1 MAAPADPPPPRARHL
16 SDYQLP
22 LAYPARVAHDDDDDE
37 DGDEDGD
44 GGVVGATKKMTKMA
58 TGGGRT
64 LRTSS
69 DFVNARLVEAGLPL
83 GGVGPSSSS
92 SSSSLASHSASLGRF
107 VRDMEGTG
115 CYDAV
120 RVRLGMPSPSSSSS
134 SSAGRCDVTVKLR
147 EKRWYRLHVGGG
159 VNADDL
165 TSLGGGGGGGIGGG
179 NVGELPK
186 LQFETSA
193 SLLNLTGY
201 ADVSSASY
209 SVDQTGTASFGIAH
223 DRPLVSCLSRNGDLY
238 RRLMTMPDDPNG
250 GGGGAAHDNGDG
262 GTAPSSSSS
271 TSPTTARRSF
281 LGMGSRASLGLH
293 ATFHDEDH
301 ERTRS
306 SKEYARS
313 LGVRLA
319 NHNVGSAG
327 SSRPSTSPPESMAG
341 PYLFA
346 EWSASLRDV
355 LPKRCPT
362 HPYRLD
368 CSREVALGAGTSLKH
383 SLSAG
388 LYLNGCRVDD
398 RRDPTVGY
406 DAHVAGEVAGPP
418 GDVGYWKLRGGASC
432 HLPVGSLLRSIST
445 SAKDDDGTN
454 ATASGDTWNES
465 ACRDDDDG
473 VTGMAL
479 HSSFNCGVIRPL
491 AFGRSPGDANG
502 GAMDVGSASSLQPS
516 DRFYVGGPGQL
527 RGFLPAGIGPRSN
540 GGGGSSVPGGD
551 ALGGDLFYASTLA
564 VSAPFPP
571 YLAAL
576 RGNGARMFGF
586 ANAGT
591 CVSASPLAG
600 PGCTTVWNRVLMS
613 SRLAVGGGVSVGS
626 PLGRFE
632 ATYAVP
638 LRYGPR
644 DARRSVQFGLS
655 AQFG

>member
-1 MAAPADPPPPRARHL
+1 MAAAADPPPPRVRYL

-22 LAYPARVAHDDDDDE
+22 LAYPARVAHDDDDE
-37 DGDEDGD
+37 DGDGD
-44 GGVVGATKKMTKMA
+44 GGVVGATTKMMTKM
-58 TGGGRT
+58 TMGGGRT

-92 SSSSLASHSASLGRF
+92 SSSSLASHSASIGRF

-120 RVRLGMPSPSSSSS
+120 RVRLGMPSPSSSYSSSSS
-134 SSAGRCDVTVKLR
+134 SSAERFDVTVKLR

-165 TSLGGGGGGGIGGG
+165 TSLGGGGIGGGG

-250 GGGGAAHDNGDG
+250 GGGAEDDNGDD

-306 SKEYARS
+306 SKEYVRS

-398 RRDPTVGY
+398 RRDPTAGY

-418 GDVGYWKLRGGASC
+418 GDVGFWKLGGGASC

-445 SAKDDDGTN
+445 SGVAAPTSRISS
-454 ATASGDTWNES
+454 SGS
-465 ACRDDDDG
+465 
-473 VTGMAL
+473 
-479 HSSFNCGVIRPL
+479 
-491 AFGRSPGDANG
+491 
-502 GAMDVGSASSLQPS
+502 
-516 DRFYVGGPGQL
+516 
-527 RGFLPAGIGPRSN
+527 
-540 GGGGSSVPGGD
+540 
-551 ALGGDLFYASTLA
+551 
-564 VSAPFPP
+564 
-571 YLAAL
+571 
-576 RGNGARMFGF
+576 
-586 ANAGT
+586 
-591 CVSASPLAG
+591 
-600 PGCTTVWNRVLMS
+600 
-613 SRLAVGGGVSVGS
+613 
-626 PLGRFE
+626 
-632 ATYAVP
+632 
-638 LRYGPR
+638 
-644 DARRSVQFGLS
+644 
-655 AQFG
+655 